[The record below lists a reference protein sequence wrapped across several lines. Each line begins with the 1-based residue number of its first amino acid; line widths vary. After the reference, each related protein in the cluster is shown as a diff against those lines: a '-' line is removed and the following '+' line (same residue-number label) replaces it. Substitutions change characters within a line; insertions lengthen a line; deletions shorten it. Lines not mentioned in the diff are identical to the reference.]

1 MSDESGGGLTGLG
14 KLVSFLLIAGLIGAG
29 AYMIMGKGQ
38 PEPVPGPGPGQPP
51 VTNVTPNVTPGPGPS
66 NSPKE
71 VLEFTDLA
79 ETKFEVP
86 KFTPLIPYVMK
97 DNTLD
102 IELSEYAGYAGL
114 LAANGGLAPN
124 ENSVFF
130 KKHGVKVRL
139 KLSESDDWTTFG
151 KGEMAASATTADVL
165 AVYGRQFPA
174 VVPLQIG
181 FSRGADGIVVRGDIK
196 RINQLKGRVIA
207 TRQFTEVDFFVRFLA
222 QEAGLDVNML
232 PDLKTALDPEKLNL
246 IFCEEAENA
255 VDLFLADLQA
265 GGNLIAGCAAWAPF
279 TTEAVEKSGGKARLL
294 IDNRNLLI
302 IADVLVVHKQFAEQN
317 PKLVAALVDGILEGN
332 KMVRENPNAHL
343 DVIAKAFN
351 TKHPEKPEWDKGKV
365 LKELAKVHL
374 SNLPESLA
382 FFKGDIDAAGSFGGI
397 YQSAIMAYGP
407 QLVKNPVAAEKFF
420 DLQHLEALKAAGAF
434 AEQKILIQ
442 PIKTQTGEA
451 LEKDPVLSKDI
462 RFFFEPNSAR
472 LDLTGK
478 DRQENDTNLAAIKKL
493 LQISPGS
500 TVLLRGHVDDAMKQ
514 KFIEMGGQDLLRKK
528 ALEAV
533 QLSKERAEEIR
544 KHLIGQHAVEAKRL
558 DVHGLGWNEPL
569 SNKTKPEL
577 NRRVEVHWFT
587 LE

>member
-1 MSDESGGGLTGLG
+1 MSDEGGGALTGLG
-14 KLVSFLLIAGLIGAG
+14 KLISFLLIVGLVGTG
-29 AYMIMGKGQ
+29 AYMLLKPQ
-38 PEPVPGPGPGQPP
+38 PAVGPSTVQPG
-51 VTNVTPNVTPGPGPS
+51 VTNGMSNGPS
-66 NSPKE
+66 GPVSASTTE
-71 VLEFTDLA
+71 VLEFKDLA

-86 KFTPLIPYVMK
+86 KFSPPLPYVMK
-97 DNTLD
+97 DNCID
-102 IELSEYAGYAGL
+102 IELSEYVGYAGL
-114 LAANGGLAPN
+114 IVANGGLAPN

-139 KLSESDDWTTFG
+139 RLSESDDWTTFG
-151 KGEMAASATTADVL
+151 NGERAASATTADVL

-196 RINQLKGRVIA
+196 RINQLKGRVVA

-222 QEAGLDVNML
+222 QEAGLDVHML
-232 PDLKTALDPEKLNL
+232 PDLKAPLDPEKVNL
-246 IFCEEAENA
+246 IFCEEAEQA
-255 VDLFLADLQA
+255 VDLFLADLQS
-265 GGNLIAGCAAWAPF
+265 GGSLIAGCAAWAPF

-302 IADVLVVHKQFAEQN
+302 VADVLVVHKQFAEQN

-351 TKHPEKPEWDKGKV
+351 TQHADKPAWDKGKV

-374 SNLPESLA
+374 SNLPENLA

-397 YQSAIMAYGP
+397 YQSALMAYGS
-407 QLVKNPVAAEKFF
+407 QLVKNPSAAEKFF
-420 DLQHLEALKAAGAF
+420 DLQHLEALKTAGSF

-442 PIKTQTGEA
+442 PIKTQSGEA

-462 RFFFEPNSAR
+462 RFFFEPNSSR

-478 DRQENDTNLAAIKKL
+478 DRQENEANLAAIKKL

-500 TVLLRGHVDDAMKQ
+500 TVLLRGHVDDTMKQ
-514 KFIEMGGQDLLRKK
+514 KFVEMGGQDLLRKK
-528 ALEAV
+528 TLESV
-533 QLSKERAEEIR
+533 QLSKDRAEEIR
-544 KHLIGQHAVEAKRL
+544 KHLIAQHALEIKRL
-558 DVHGLGWNEPL
+558 DVYGAGWNEPV
-569 SNKTKPEL
+569 NKSKSEL
-577 NRRVEVHWFT
+577 NRRVEVQWFT